1 MKKIYSLIKKIDHIV
16 DIIICIIVSF
26 MVIILTILNWIIA
39 FFSIVDIL
47 YLNLPDAVIAYKA
60 WGIVSFTIIFISH
73 SLFHNILY
81 NTKIRD
87 KIISWIKSRPT
98 NRLVVFTLG
107 YITTYFLDL
116 YYVRNKY
123 DKYNLL
129 FHHWNDHM
137 SVVAMFPIL
146 NILCYIDMIRS
157 LRKCVSLPSN
167 RDLIKLYLKG
177 QLMTYIIR
185 EYDDYDL

>member
-1 MKKIYSLIKKIDHIV
+1 
-16 DIIICIIVSF
+16 

-39 FFSIVDIL
+39 VFSIVDIL

-73 SLFHNILY
+73 LLFHNILY